1 MWINEIEFTYKLS
14 NIYFHLNLEH
24 VINDK
29 LYDMEMNAVH
39 KNINSSDINNLH
51 LVIIF
56 LKLIMMKIIL
66 FLNSI
71 GFNTGN
77 IVTNVN
83 VQDIIKK
90 ENIYYYKGSLTTPP
104 YTEDVNWVIVE
115 NIKKNV

>member
-1 MWINEIEFTYKLS
+1 
-14 NIYFHLNLEH
+14 
-24 VINDK
+24 
-29 LYDMEMNAVH
+29 MEMNVVQE
-39 KNINSSDINNLH
+39 NINSNDINNLH

-83 VQDIIKK
+83 VQVIVKK
-90 ENIYYYKGSLTTPP
+90 ENVYYYKGSLTTSP
-104 YTEDVNWVIVE
+104 YTEDVIGLLLKILKKCLNHNLI
-115 NIKKNV
+115 NLKNLIITIIKEII

>member
-1 MWINEIEFTYKLS
+1 
-14 NIYFHLNLEH
+14 
-24 VINDK
+24 
-29 LYDMEMNAVH
+29 MEMNAVH

-83 VQDIIKK
+83 VQDNVKK
-90 ENIYYYKGSLTTPP
+90 ENVYFNKGSLTTPP
-104 YTEDVNWVIVE
+104 CTEDVIGLLLKILKKCLNHNLI
-115 NIKKNV
+115 NLKNLIITIIKEII